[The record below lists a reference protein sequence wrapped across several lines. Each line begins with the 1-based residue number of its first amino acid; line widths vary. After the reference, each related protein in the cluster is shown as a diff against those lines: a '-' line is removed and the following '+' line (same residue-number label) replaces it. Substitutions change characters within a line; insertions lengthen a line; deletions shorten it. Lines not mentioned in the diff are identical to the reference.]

1 MLRRLN
7 EANDIR
13 INDVRDQSFKT
24 YGRIVEGYDFEKL
37 NEYMVHNTAIPESGN
52 VYVASVPEMESNP
65 VYSELKNHFYG
76 GMDLEIGY
84 CNGRNST
91 LNGMEYHKGSEILV
105 AVTDLMLMLGHVWD
119 IDDNKYN
126 VDNVEVFYVEK
137 GMAIELYSTT
147 LHLSP
152 SKTNEEG
159 FKALIILPR
168 GTNTPLSTDKKTV
181 EKMDQILFLRNKWI
195 IAHKDRK
202 VLIDQGAYPGIIGDN
217 IELKY

>member
-1 MLRRLN
+1 MLKRLN
-7 EANDIR
+7 EVNDIR
-13 INDVRDQSFKT
+13 INDVKGQSFKT
-24 YGRIVEGYDFEKL
+24 YGRIVAGYDFEKL
-37 NEYMVHNTAIPESGN
+37 NEYMVLNTDIPEVGN
-52 VYVASVPEMESNP
+52 VYVASVPEMESDP
-65 VYSELKNHFYG
+65 VYNELKNHFYG

-91 LNGMEYHKGSEILV
+91 LNGMEYHKGSEVLV

-119 IDDNKYN
+119 IEDNEYD

-152 SKTNEEG
+152 SKTDDEG
-159 FKALIILPR
+159 FKAVIILPR
-168 GTNTPLSTDKKTV
+168 GTNTPLLKDNKIV
-181 EKMDQILFLRNKWI
+181 EKIDQTLLLKNKWI

-202 VLIDQGAYPGIIGDN
+202 VLIDQGAYPGIIGEN